1 MESPLQVL
9 VVDDEVDVKWLFQ
22 QRFRR
27 EIRAGRLNLQF
38 SHSGE
43 DALEYLRSGGAV
55 SVVLVLSDINMPG
68 MTGIELLKKIKN
80 EFSDLSVHM
89 ITAYGDEKNF
99 RMAMENGADGYMNKP
114 VDFAS
119 LKQDVL
125 GLE

>member
-27 EIRAGRLNLQF
+27 EIRAGKLDLHF
-38 SHSGE
+38 AHSGE
-43 DALEYLRSGGAV
+43 EALEYLRSGDAV

-68 MTGIELLKKIKN
+68 MTGIELLKRIKA

-89 ITAYGDEKNF
+89 ITAYGDDKNF
-99 RMAMENGADGYMNKP
+99 RMAMEHGADGYMNKP

-125 GLE
+125 RLE